1 MNNSQT
7 LALNGKPLKKVKKKN
22 RMRTAFII
30 ALLAYPVLHF
40 LIFWVYI
47 NSNTIYLTFTRYIWS
62 EGKFMLYAIDP
73 LINYKM
79 WINQIRT
86 NVTTQHI
93 LYTSLGYFG
102 VTCFV
107 SLPLSLICSYFLF
120 KKLPAGNVFRVIFY
134 LPSILPVAVLAMAF
148 RFAFGADGF
157 VNPILEALGIT
168 PPNWWGSSTH
178 TPFMVYFYC
187 VWAGLGFNIVLYS
200 GAMSRVPEELIEYNR
215 LEGIGMTR
223 ELFTI
228 ITPLI
233 WPTLSTTFI
242 VGMSS
247 VLTVYQQPYF
257 LMMSTSGAYNT
268 GTIYLYIFANYSNT
282 LQVPQVASFG
292 LLCSV
297 VFVPFI
303 LFARWLLGKFF
314 NEVDY

>member
-1 MNNSQT
+1 
-7 LALNGKPLKKVKKKN
+7 
-22 RMRTAFII
+22 
-30 ALLAYPVLHF
+30 
-40 LIFWVYI
+40 
-47 NSNTIYLTFTRYIWS
+47 
-62 EGKFMLYAIDP
+62 
-73 LINYKM
+73 
-79 WINQIRT
+79 
-86 NVTTQHI
+86 
-93 LYTSLGYFG
+93 
-102 VTCFV
+102 
-107 SLPLSLICSYFLF
+107 
-120 KKLPAGNVFRVIFY
+120 
-134 LPSILPVAVLAMAF
+134 
-148 RFAFGADGF
+148 
-157 VNPILEALGIT
+157 
-168 PPNWWGSSTH
+168 
-178 TPFMVYFYC
+178 MVYFYC

>member
-157 VNPILEALGIT
+157 VKPILEALGIT
-168 PPNWWGSSTH
+168 PPNWWGSSTL